1 MVPQLLTATAL
12 FIAGPVSAAA
22 VPAVPSTAAQ
32 CDAAY
37 AEYQKATTRWHALS
51 AQDQRRFPSLLSIAV
66 EREADY
72 RACAG
77 LPPSGET
84 LKERYEAVKAA
95 QP

>member
-1 MVPQLLTATAL
+1 MAPKFFVATAL
-12 FIAGPVSAAA
+12 FIAGPVGAAI
-22 VPAVPSTAAQ
+22 VPAVPAIAPQ

-37 AEYQKATTRWHALS
+37 ADYQKAAIRWHALS
-51 AQDQRRFPSLLSIAV
+51 AQEQRRFPSLLSIAV

-77 LPPSGET
+77 LPPNGET

-95 QP
+95 RP

>member
-1 MVPQLLTATAL
+1 MVPAAPGG
-12 FIAGPVSAAA
+12 ASA
-22 VPAVPSTAAQ
+22 
-32 CDAAY
+32 CEAAY
-37 AEYQKATTRWHALS
+37 VAYQKATDRWHALS
-51 AQDQRRFPSLLSIAV
+51 AQEQRRFPSLLSIAV